1 MEHPLIKKSLT
12 AACALVAFGA
22 QASLT
27 TLPAWDTAYPGI
39 AGVEF
44 NVDSGAAGLVA
55 MGAHAYKN
63 GVLLPNDGISVYQ
76 AQSGLYAPDGLG
88 RANWSFDFVY
98 SLSTACTGCKA
109 FLQIDTDPS
118 AATSYTDIDL
128 TAVYGAS
135 AADSWNM
142 KMGFLAPIGFNAF
155 AASSTDFRLVIRDAS
170 GADVLG
176 SAITVT
182 VPEPTSLALAGLAL
196 AGLLAARRRKV

>member
-1 MEHPLIKKSLT
+1 MFKKSLI
-12 AACALVAFGA
+12 AATTFLAFGA
-22 QASLT
+22 QAALT
-27 TLPAWDTAYPGI
+27 TLPIWDATYPGI
-39 AGVEF
+39 SGVEF
-44 NVDSGAAGLVA
+44 NVNSGAAGLVA

-98 SLSTACTGCKA
+98 SLSTACVGCKA
-109 FLQIDTDPS
+109 FLRIDTDYS
-118 AATSYTDIDL
+118 AATSYVDVDL
-128 TAVYGAS
+128 TAIYGAS

-142 KMGFLAPIGFNAF
+142 KMGFLAPLGFNAF
-155 AASSTDFRLVIRDAS
+155 TASSTDFSLVIRDAT
-170 GADVLG
+170 GAEVLG

-196 AGLLAARRRKV
+196 AGLMAARRRTV

>member
-1 MEHPLIKKSLT
+1 MFKKSLIS
-12 AACALVAFGA
+12 ACALVAFGA
-22 QASLT
+22 HASLT
-27 TLPAWDTAYPGI
+27 TLPIWDAAYPSI

-44 NVDSGAAGLVA
+44 NVNSGAAGLVA

-63 GVLLPNDGISVYQ
+63 GVLLPNDGVSVYQ
-76 AQSGLYAPDGLG
+76 GQSGLYAADGLG

-118 AATSYTDIDL
+118 AATAYADVDL
-128 TAVYGAS
+128 TAIYGAS

-196 AGLLAARRRKV
+196 AGIVAARRRKV